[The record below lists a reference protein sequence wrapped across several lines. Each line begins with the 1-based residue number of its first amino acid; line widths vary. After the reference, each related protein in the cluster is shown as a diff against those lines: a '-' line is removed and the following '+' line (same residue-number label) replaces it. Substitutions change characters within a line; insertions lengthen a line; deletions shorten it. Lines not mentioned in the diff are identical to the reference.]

1 MKFKVF
7 RFKKVKSTN
16 NTAIRIIRN
25 SKLENGMIISEL
37 QSDGRG
43 QYGRRWI
50 SEKGNLFVSLF
61 YVQNNLYL
69 TLKQLTKINSFLV
82 KKLLAKYY
90 KKKINF
96 KKPND
101 LLIKKK
107 KIDFKKPN
115 DLLIKKKKICGILQ
129 ETIDKLDKKYLIVG
143 IGINLIKSPNINNYP
158 TTNLYDLIKKK
169 ISKKKVEMD
178 LKQIFENKFKSLINK
193 KK

>member
-61 YVQNNLYL
+61 YIQNNLYL

-90 KKKINF
+90 KKKI
-96 KKPND
+96 
-101 LLIKKK
+101 
-107 KIDFKKPN
+107 DFKKPN
-115 DLLIKKKKICGILQ
+115 DLLINKKKICGILQ
-129 ETIDKLDKKYLIVG
+129 ETIDKLDNKYLIVG

>member
-16 NTAIRIIRN
+16 NTAIRIIKN

-69 TLKQLTKINSFLV
+69 TLKQLTQINSFLV

-90 KKKINF
+90 KKKIN
-96 KKPND
+96 
-101 LLIKKK
+101 
-107 KIDFKKPN
+107 FKKPN

-158 TTNLYDLIKKK
+158 TTNLYDLINKK